1 MTYSE
6 FCLACSP
13 SALRTD
19 KRPRLQKD
27 TCGQLNG
34 GLRRIPLEGR
44 VRGLRQVT
52 DYSFG
57 LMPLNVWKQLTSG
70 PTAAL
75 AE

>member
-1 MTYSE
+1 M
-6 FCLACSP
+6 
-13 SALRTD
+13 D
-19 KRPRLQKD
+19 I
-27 TCGQLNG
+27 CGQLNG
-34 GLRRIPLEGR
+34 GLRRIHLEGQ

-52 DYSFG
+52 DYSLG